1 MVFIYRLPTTIPD
14 LLDHM
19 VFTCCDSCQSNYE
32 SGKGSHRIA
41 EKYKKS
47 RPLVEGDMIKARGKT
62 FYILERCHNGHHR
75 LLGYEGASIQE
86 SLYQTRINGPM
97 SAIRVFRRPLQLKCS
112 RLDKAEKEIVAAAVK
127 NEQQIEVM
135 RSELV
140 TGFEAE
146 KRAYEAQCDQL
157 AQRRLTECLRIA
169 NCKNDQLNAMNEQL
183 SMQSVIIQNNEHER
197 DRSWM
202 EDYRR
207 EQAKL
212 NALIQQLREENQQLN
227 AAIDSVFYEDALV
240 TG

>member
-1 MVFIYRLPTTIPD
+1 
-14 LLDHM
+14 M
-19 VFTCCDSCQSNYE
+19 VFTCCNSCQSNYE
-32 SGKGSHRIA
+32 SQSSHRIA

-47 RPLVEGDMIKARGKT
+47 RPLVVGDMIKARGKT

-112 RLDKAEKEIVAAAVK
+112 RLDKAEKQIV
-127 NEQQIEVM
+127 
-135 RSELV
+135 
-140 TGFEAE
+140 
-146 KRAYEAQCDQL
+146 
-157 AQRRLTECLRIA
+157 
-169 NCKNDQLNAMNEQL
+169 AMNEQL

-212 NALIQQLREENQQLN
+212 NALIQQLGEENQQLN
-227 AAIDSVFYEDALV
+227 AAIDSVFYDDALV